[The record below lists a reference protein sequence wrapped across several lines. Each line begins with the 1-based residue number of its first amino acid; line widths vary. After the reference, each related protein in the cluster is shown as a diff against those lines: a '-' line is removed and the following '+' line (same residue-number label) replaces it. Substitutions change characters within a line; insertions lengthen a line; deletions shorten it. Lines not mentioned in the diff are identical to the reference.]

1 MKYFTYIY
9 SNFRYVKP
17 KLNPEANSRL
27 MDYYLELRRNYAIET
42 PITTRKLESLIRLT
56 QARAK
61 CELRTEATVQDAE
74 DVIEIMKFSMFDSFR

>member
-1 MKYFTYIY
+1 MRF
-9 SNFRYVKP
+9 FGFLLGKP

>member
-1 MKYFTYIY
+1 
-9 SNFRYVKP
+9 
-17 KLNPEANSRL
+17 
-27 MDYYLELRRNYAIET
+27 MDYYLELRKNNHNIDST